1 MNTELARFNMIEQQI
16 RPWEVLDQ
24 DVLSLLAVVRREEFV
39 PPAYRA
45 LAFVDTEVPLPGGQC
60 MLAPKVEARLLQD
73 VAVQPHER
81 VLEIGAGSGHMAA
94 LLAHRAEHVTTLEI
108 LPQLAELA
116 AANLRRA
123 GVNNVRVVDA
133 DGARGLPGAGPF
145 HAIVLSGSVAA
156 VPQTLLDQLAVGG
169 RLIAVVGN
177 EPVMR
182 ATLVTRVG
190 EREFRSTELFDT
202 VAQRLVGFDE
212 PPRFRF

>member
-1 MNTELARFNMIEQQI
+1 MNTELARRNMIEQQI

-108 LPQLAELA
+108 LPQPAELA

>member
-1 MNTELARFNMIEQQI
+1 M
-16 RPWEVLDQ
+16 
-24 DVLSLLAVVRREEFV
+24 
-39 PPAYRA
+39 
-45 LAFVDTEVPLPGGQC
+45 
-60 MLAPKVEARLLQD
+60 
-73 VAVQPHER
+73 
-81 VLEIGAGSGHMAA
+81 
-94 LLAHRAEHVTTLEI
+94 
-108 LPQLAELA
+108 
-116 AANLRRA
+116 
-123 GVNNVRVVDA
+123 NNVRVVDA